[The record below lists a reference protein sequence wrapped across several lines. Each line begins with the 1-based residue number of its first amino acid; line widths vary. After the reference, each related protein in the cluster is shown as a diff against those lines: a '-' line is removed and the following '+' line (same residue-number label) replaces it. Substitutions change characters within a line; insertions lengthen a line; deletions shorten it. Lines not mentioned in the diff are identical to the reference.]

1 MPIEVFGCFCVII
14 GLINKKKSV
23 VILIRLNLRIK
34 WIKLKFNNIIINN
47 NINTIILMNSNMFLV
62 YLIKK

>member
-1 MPIEVFGCFCVII
+1 M
-14 GLINKKKSV
+14 

-62 YLIKK
+62 YLIKNKAKNKSFVH